1 MRNLKA
7 IEKEINRLIAYLSN
21 KHNIIAFYIFGSF
34 GTEHKKESSDI
45 DFAVLY
51 SQNTSLKEDLI
62 LEVKISEIFN
72 RDDIDIINLNKS
84 PINLQHSIIYTGDLL
99 YCSDPIQLSDF
110 KEKVFKFYG
119 DYGITL
125 KFFYD
130 DYLKG
135 MIENVHR

>member
-7 IEKEINRLIAYLSN
+7 IEKEINKLISYFSN
-21 KHNIIAFYIFGSF
+21 KHYIIASYIFGSF

-51 SQNTSLKEDLI
+51 TQDITLKEEI
-62 LEVKISEIFN
+62 TLEVKISEIFK
-72 RDDIDIINLNKS
+72 RDDIDIVNLNKA

-99 YCSDPIQLSDF
+99 YCSDPIKLSDF
-110 KEKVFKFYG
+110 KEKVFKNYG

-135 MIENVHR
+135 VMGNVH